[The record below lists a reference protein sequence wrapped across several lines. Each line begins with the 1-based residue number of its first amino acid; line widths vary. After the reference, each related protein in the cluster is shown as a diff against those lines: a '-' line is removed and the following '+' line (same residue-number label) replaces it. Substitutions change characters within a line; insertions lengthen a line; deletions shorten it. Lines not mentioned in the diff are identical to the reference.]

1 MSASASAS
9 ESTPHDPNLPAT
21 EPQPVSDREAEARL
35 TLDYLL
41 RRMRSKQDFPA
52 LSSSI
57 SRVQALSESDSDSLQ
72 TLCDEILQDV
82 ALTQKLLRVVNTAH
96 YRRAGT
102 DPIRTVSRAV
112 SLIGVAGVR
121 NLALSLVLLDHMHDQ
136 VHALQ
141 LKEAFLH
148 TVMAGTL
155 ASELCASPTEAEE
168 AFVGTLFRR
177 MGWLLVS
184 FYLPEDAE
192 QMRELM
198 RGTTTGLSELQA
210 AQQVLGVR
218 LDELADAVA
227 AQWGL
232 PDSLRACLR
241 VPDGALPA
249 HSLANTPERLHWLAS
264 LAEAAT
270 EAMLHTPPAE
280 LGQALERLQR
290 SHVRA
295 LDLRPQALQ
304 DAAGRA
310 RKRLSE
316 LTQALN
322 LSVPAASPAERLL
335 DTYYVDAPHQTE
347 DAGAPRLSSVDVDL
361 AETGFTDLG
370 ASDLGTPA
378 LDPIAILTSGI
389 QDITNTLVE
398 SFRLPSVLQM
408 VLETMF
414 RGLDCR
420 RVMFCLRDARTGEL
434 QGRMG
439 LGEGAEVLKAAFRVP
454 LTVAPGTQP
463 DLFTA
468 VCLKN
473 ADTLIADAL
482 VPAVARLLP
491 RWFTTHID
499 AQTFLLLPLMLKRP
513 GQPDMVI
520 GLIYADKA
528 RGDSLQID
536 ERTLSLLRT
545 LRNQAIMA
553 FKQSAG

>member
-1 MSASASAS
+1 MSASA
-9 ESTPHDPNLPAT
+9 AT
-21 EPQPVSDREAEARL
+21 TETDARL

-52 LSSSI
+52 LSASI
-57 SRVQALSESDSDSLQ
+57 SRVQALSDSDSDSLQ

-155 ASELCASPTEAEE
+155 ASELGSTPGEAEE

-177 MGWLLVS
+177 LGWLLVA

-198 RGTTTGLSELQA
+198 RTPPPAPSEAQA

-218 LDELADAVA
+218 LDELADAIG

-232 PDSLRACLR
+232 PEALRACMR
-241 VPDGALPA
+241 APEGALPV
-249 HSLANTPERLHWLAS
+249 HSLAGTPERLHWLAS

-270 EAMLHTPPAE
+270 DAMLHTPPAE
-280 LGQALERLQR
+280 LGDALVHLQR
-290 SHVRA
+290 SHARA
-295 LDLRPQALQ
+295 LDLVPQALQ

-316 LTQALN
+316 LTAALS
-322 LSVPAASPAERLL
+322 LTVPASSPAERLL
-335 DTYYVDAPHQTE
+335 ETYYVDAP
-347 DAGAPRLSSVDVDL
+347 DAVGATATTTAGTVGSAGLDIDL

-370 ASDLGTPA
+370 AGELEPLA
-378 LDPIAILTSGI
+378 LSPIDILTSGI

-398 SFRLPSVLQM
+398 AFSLQSVLHM
-408 VLETMF
+408 VLETIY
-414 RGLDCR
+414 RGLDAR
-420 RVMFCLRDARTGEL
+420 RVVFCLRDARTGEL

-439 LGEGAEVLKAAFRVP
+439 LGEGAELLKAAFHVP
-454 LTVAPGTQP
+454 LSVSAGTPP

-468 VCLKN
+468 VSLKN
-473 ADTLIADAL
+473 ADTLIADARL
-482 VPAVARLLP
+482 PAVARLLP

-499 AQTFLLLPLMLKRP
+499 AQTFLLLPLVLKRP
-513 GQPDMVI
+513 GQPDRII

-528 RGDSLQID
+528 AAGSLHPD

-553 FKQSAG
+553 FKQSA

>member
-9 ESTPHDPNLPAT
+9 ESTPHGPNQPAT
-21 EPQPVSDREAEARL
+21 EPQPAGGREAEARL

-52 LSSSI
+52 LSASI

-198 RGTTTGLSELQA
+198 RGAAPGLSELQA

-241 VPDGALPA
+241 VPEGDLPA

-322 LSVPAASPAERLL
+322 LSVPAASSAERLL

-370 ASDLGTPA
+370 AGDLGTPA

-420 RVMFCLRDARTGEL
+420 RVVFCLRDARTGEL

-454 LTVAPGTQP
+454 LAVSSGTQP

-473 ADTLIADAL
+473 ADTLIADAMA
-482 VPAVARLLP
+482 PAVARLLP

-499 AQTFLLLPLMLKRP
+499 AQTFLLLPLMLKRS

-528 RGDSLQID
+528 RGDSLQVD

>member
-1 MSASASAS
+1 MSASVSAI
-9 ESTPHDPNLPAT
+9 ETD
-21 EPQPVSDREAEARL
+21 ARL

-52 LSSSI
+52 LSASI
-57 SRVQALSESDSDSLQ
+57 SRVQALSESDSDSLH

-155 ASELCASPTEAEE
+155 ASELGSTPAEAEE

-177 MGWLLVS
+177 LGWLLVA

-198 RGTTTGLSELQA
+198 RAPPPAPSEAQA

-218 LDELADAVA
+218 LDELADAIG
-227 AQWGL
+227 AQWSL
-232 PDSLRACLR
+232 PEALRACMR
-241 VPDGALPA
+241 APEGALPA
-249 HSLANTPERLHWLAS
+249 HSLTGTPERLHWLAS

-270 EAMLHTPPAE
+270 DAMLHTPPPE
-280 LGQALERLQR
+280 LGDALVRLQR
-290 SHVRA
+290 SHARA
-295 LDLRPQALQ
+295 LDLAPQALQ

-316 LTQALN
+316 LTAALN
-322 LSVPAASPAERLL
+322 LSVPASSPAERLL
-335 DTYYVDAPHQTE
+335 DTYYVDAPDAVGTA
-347 DAGAPRLSSVDVDL
+347 AGATPATVSSAGLDIDL
-361 AETGFTDLG
+361 AEPGFTDLG
-370 ASDLGTPA
+370 AGELGPPA
-378 LDPIAILTSGI
+378 LSPIDILTSGI

-398 SFRLPSVLQM
+398 AFSLQSVLHM
-408 VLETMF
+408 VLETLY
-414 RGLDCR
+414 RGLDAR
-420 RVMFCLRDARTGEL
+420 RVVFCLRDARTGEL

-439 LGEGAEVLKAAFRVP
+439 LGEGAELLKAAFHVP
-454 LTVAPGTQP
+454 LSVPSGTQP

-468 VCLKN
+468 VSLKN
-473 ADTLIADAL
+473 ADTLIADARL
-482 VPAVARLLP
+482 PAVARLLP

-499 AQTFLLLPLMLKRP
+499 AQTFLLLPLVLKRP
-513 GQPDMVI
+513 GQADRVI

-528 RGDSLQID
+528 AAGSLHPD

-553 FKQSAG
+553 FKQSA

>member
-1 MSASASAS
+1 MSASA
-9 ESTPHDPNLPAT
+9 AT
-21 EPQPVSDREAEARL
+21 TETDARL

-52 LSSSI
+52 LSASI
-57 SRVQALSESDSDSLQ
+57 SRVQALSDSDSDSLQ

-155 ASELCASPTEAEE
+155 ASELGSTPGEAEE

-177 MGWLLVS
+177 LGWLLVA

-198 RGTTTGLSELQA
+198 RTPPPAPSEAQA

-218 LDELADAVA
+218 LDELADAIG

-232 PDSLRACLR
+232 PEALRACMR
-241 VPDGALPA
+241 APEGALPV
-249 HSLANTPERLHWLAS
+249 HSLAGTPERLHWLAS

-270 EAMLHTPPAE
+270 DAMLHTPPAE
-280 LGQALERLQR
+280 LGDALVHLQR
-290 SHVRA
+290 SHARA
-295 LDLRPQALQ
+295 LDLAPQALQ

-316 LTQALN
+316 LTAALS
-322 LSVPAASPAERLL
+322 LTVPASSPAERLL
-335 DTYYVDAPHQTE
+335 ETYYVDAP
-347 DAGAPRLSSVDVDL
+347 DAVGATATTTAGTVGSAGLDIDL

-370 ASDLGTPA
+370 AGELEPLA
-378 LDPIAILTSGI
+378 LSPIDILTSGI

-398 SFRLPSVLQM
+398 AFSLQSVLHM
-408 VLETMF
+408 VLETIY
-414 RGLDCR
+414 RGLDAR
-420 RVMFCLRDARTGEL
+420 RVVFCLRDARTGEL

-439 LGEGAEVLKAAFRVP
+439 LGEGAELLKAAFHVP
-454 LTVAPGTQP
+454 LSVSAGTPP

-468 VCLKN
+468 VSLKN
-473 ADTLIADAL
+473 ADTLIADARL
-482 VPAVARLLP
+482 PAVARLLP

-499 AQTFLLLPLMLKRP
+499 AQTFLLLPLVLKRP
-513 GQPDMVI
+513 GQPDRII

-528 RGDSLQID
+528 AAGSLHPD

-553 FKQSAG
+553 FKQSA

>member
-1 MSASASAS
+1 MSASA
-9 ESTPHDPNLPAT
+9 AT
-21 EPQPVSDREAEARL
+21 TETDARL

-52 LSSSI
+52 LSASI
-57 SRVQALSESDSDSLQ
+57 SRVQALSDSDSDSLQ

-155 ASELCASPTEAEE
+155 ASELGSTPGEAEE

-177 MGWLLVS
+177 LGWLLVA

-198 RGTTTGLSELQA
+198 RTPPPAPSEAQA

-218 LDELADAVA
+218 LDELADAIG

-232 PDSLRACLR
+232 PEALRACMR
-241 VPDGALPA
+241 APEGALPV
-249 HSLANTPERLHWLAS
+249 HSLAGTPERLHWLAS

-270 EAMLHTPPAE
+270 DAMLHTPPAE
-280 LGQALERLQR
+280 LGDALVHLQR
-290 SHVRA
+290 SHARA
-295 LDLRPQALQ
+295 LDLAPQALQ

-316 LTQALN
+316 LTAALS
-322 LSVPAASPAERLL
+322 LTVPASSPAERLL
-335 DTYYVDAPHQTE
+335 ETYYVDAP
-347 DAGAPRLSSVDVDL
+347 DAVGATATTTPDTVGSAGLDIDL

-370 ASDLGTPA
+370 AGELEPLA
-378 LDPIAILTSGI
+378 LSPIDILTSGI

-398 SFRLPSVLQM
+398 AFSLQSVLHM
-408 VLETMF
+408 VLETIY
-414 RGLDCR
+414 RGLDAR
-420 RVMFCLRDARTGEL
+420 RVVFCLRDARTGEL

-439 LGEGAEVLKAAFRVP
+439 LGEGAELLKAAFHVP
-454 LTVAPGTQP
+454 LSVSAGTPP

-468 VCLKN
+468 VSLKN
-473 ADTLIADAL
+473 ADTLIADARL
-482 VPAVARLLP
+482 PAVARLLP

-499 AQTFLLLPLMLKRP
+499 AQTFLLLPLELKRP
-513 GQPDMVI
+513 GQPDRII

-528 RGDSLQID
+528 AAGSLHPD

-553 FKQSAG
+553 FKQSA

>member
-1 MSASASAS
+1 MSASASA
-9 ESTPHDPNLPAT
+9 T
-21 EPQPVSDREAEARL
+21 ETDARL

-52 LSSSI
+52 LSASI
-57 SRVQALSESDSDSLQ
+57 SRVQALSESDSDSLH

-155 ASELCASPTEAEE
+155 ASELGNTPAEAEE

-177 MGWLLVS
+177 LGWLLVA

-198 RGTTTGLSELQA
+198 RAPPPAPSEAQA

-218 LDELADAVA
+218 LDELADAIG
-227 AQWGL
+227 AQWSL
-232 PDSLRACLR
+232 PEALRACMR
-241 VPDGALPA
+241 APEGALPA
-249 HSLANTPERLHWLAS
+249 HSLTGTPERLHWLAS

-270 EAMLHTPPAE
+270 DAMLHTPPPE
-280 LGQALERLQR
+280 LGDALVRLQR
-290 SHVRA
+290 SHARA
-295 LDLRPQALQ
+295 LDLAPQALQ

-316 LTQALN
+316 LTAALN
-322 LSVPAASPAERLL
+322 LSVPASSPAERLL
-335 DTYYVDAPHQTE
+335 DTYYVDAPDAVGTA
-347 DAGAPRLSSVDVDL
+347 AGATPATVSSAGLDIDL
-361 AETGFTDLG
+361 AEPGFTDLG
-370 ASDLGTPA
+370 AGELGPPA
-378 LDPIAILTSGI
+378 LSPIDILTSGI

-398 SFRLPSVLQM
+398 AFSLQSVLHM
-408 VLETMF
+408 VLETLY
-414 RGLDCR
+414 RGLDAR
-420 RVMFCLRDARTGEL
+420 RVVFCLRDARTGEL

-439 LGEGAEVLKAAFRVP
+439 LGEGAELLKAAFHVP
-454 LTVAPGTQP
+454 LSVPSGAQP

-468 VCLKN
+468 VSLKN
-473 ADTLIADAL
+473 ADTLIADARL
-482 VPAVARLLP
+482 PAVARLLP

-499 AQTFLLLPLMLKRP
+499 AQTFLLLPLVLKRP
-513 GQPDMVI
+513 GQADRVI

-528 RGDSLQID
+528 AAGSLHPD

-553 FKQSAG
+553 FKQSA

>member
-1 MSASASAS
+1 MPASAS
-9 ESTPHDPNLPAT
+9 TTDT
-21 EPQPVSDREAEARL
+21 DTDTDARL

-52 LSSSI
+52 LSASI

-112 SLIGVAGVR
+112 NLIGVAGVR

-155 ASELCASPTEAEE
+155 ASELGSTPAEAEE

-177 MGWLLVS
+177 LGWLLVA

-198 RGTTTGLSELQA
+198 RAPPPVPSEAQA

-218 LDELADAVA
+218 LDELADAIG

-232 PDSLRACLR
+232 PEALRACMR
-241 VPDGALPA
+241 APEGALPV
-249 HSLANTPERLHWLAS
+249 HSLAGTPERLHWLAS

-270 EAMLHTPPAE
+270 DAMLHTPPAE
-280 LGQALERLQR
+280 LGDALVHLQR
-290 SHVRA
+290 SHARA
-295 LDLRPQALQ
+295 LDLAPQALQ

-316 LTQALN
+316 LTAALS
-322 LSVPAASPAERLL
+322 LTVPASSPAERLL
-335 DTYYVDAPHQTE
+335 ETYYVDAP
-347 DAGAPRLSSVDVDL
+347 DAVGATATTTPDIVGSAGLDIDL

-370 ASDLGTPA
+370 AGELEPLA
-378 LDPIAILTSGI
+378 LSPIDILTSGI

-398 SFRLPSVLQM
+398 AFSLQSVLHM
-408 VLETMF
+408 VLETIY
-414 RGLDCR
+414 RGLDAR
-420 RVMFCLRDARTGEL
+420 RVVFCLRDARTGEL

-439 LGEGAEVLKAAFRVP
+439 LGEGAELLKAAFHVP
-454 LTVAPGTQP
+454 LSVSAGTQP

-468 VCLKN
+468 VSLKN
-473 ADTLIADAL
+473 ADTLIADARL
-482 VPAVARLLP
+482 PAVARLLP

-499 AQTFLLLPLMLKRP
+499 AQTFLLLPLVLKRP
-513 GQPDMVI
+513 GQPDRII

-528 RGDSLQID
+528 AAGSLHPD

-553 FKQSAG
+553 FKQSA

>member
-1 MSASASAS
+1 MPASASA
-9 ESTPHDPNLPAT
+9 TDT
-21 EPQPVSDREAEARL
+21 DTDTDARL

-52 LSSSI
+52 LSASI

-112 SLIGVAGVR
+112 NLIGVAGVR

-155 ASELCASPTEAEE
+155 ASELGSTPVEAEE

-177 MGWLLVS
+177 LGWLLVA

-198 RGTTTGLSELQA
+198 RAPPPVPSEAQA

-218 LDELADAVA
+218 LDELADAIG
-227 AQWGL
+227 AQWSL
-232 PDSLRACLR
+232 PDALRDCMRA
-241 VPDGALPA
+241 PEGALPA
-249 HSLANTPERLHWLAS
+249 HSLAGTPERLHWLAS

-270 EAMLHTPPAE
+270 DAMLHTPPAE
-280 LGQALERLQR
+280 LGDALMHLQR
-290 SHVRA
+290 SHARA
-295 LDLRPQALQ
+295 LDLAPQALQ

-316 LTQALN
+316 LTAALN
-322 LSVPAASPAERLL
+322 LSVPASSPAERLL
-335 DTYYVDAPHQTE
+335 ETYYVDAP
-347 DAGAPRLSSVDVDL
+347 DAVGVVTVATPGAKSGTPDSAGLDIDL

-370 ASDLGTPA
+370 AGELETLAIG
-378 LDPIAILTSGI
+378 PIDILTSGI

-398 SFRLPSVLQM
+398 AFSLQSVLHM
-408 VLETMF
+408 VLETIY
-414 RGLDCR
+414 RGLDAR
-420 RVMFCLRDARTGEL
+420 RVVFCLRDARTVEL

-439 LGEGAEVLKAAFRVP
+439 LGEGAELLKAAFHVP
-454 LTVAPGTQP
+454 LSVPPGTQP

-468 VCLKN
+468 VSLKN
-473 ADTLIADAL
+473 ADTLIADARL
-482 VPAVARLLP
+482 PAVARLLP

-499 AQTFLLLPLMLKRP
+499 AQTFLLLPLVLKRP
-513 GQPDMVI
+513 SQPDRVI

-528 RGDSLQID
+528 TAGSLHPD

-553 FKQSAG
+553 FKQSA